1 MKTTVQTLAVLAF
14 AAAVTTPALAAG
26 SHADHDHSTPEG
38 MAQHMQMM
46 QSMPGMQAA
55 SPTAAAG
62 RHETDGVVRKIDA
75 AASKITLRHGPIPNL
90 GMGAMTMGY
99 QVKDKAMLDGLK
111 DGDAVRFTAE
121 RVDGVYTVTHL
132 ERTR

>member
-14 AAAVTTPALAAG
+14 AAALATPALAAG
-26 SHADHDHSTPEG
+26 SHAGHDHSTPEG

-46 QSMPGMQAA
+46 QSMQAA
-55 SPTAAAG
+55 SPTATAG
-62 RHETDGVVRKIDA
+62 QHETDGVVRKIDVA
-75 AASKITLRHGPIPNL
+75 AGKITLRHGPIPNL
-90 GMGAMTMGY
+90 GMGAMTMAY

-121 RVDGVYTVTHL
+121 RVDGVYTVTRL
-132 ERTR
+132 ERAR